1 MANLTSDIRLAVDSG
16 AVAIGI
22 NSVMDSIATGKAKLV
37 IASSKNKPGELSD
50 IEHVAKL
57 ADVKVIVFDG
67 DSIQLGTVCGKPY
80 SVSAISIL
88 DQGDSNILNET
99 Y

>member
-16 AVAIGI
+16 DVAIGM
-22 NSVMDSIATGKAKLV
+22 NSVMESIAAGKAKLV
-37 IASSKNKPGELSD
+37 ITSSKNKPGALSD

-57 ADVKVIVFDG
+57 AEVKVIVFDG

-80 SVSAISIL
+80 SVSAISIIE
-88 DQGDSNILNET
+88 QGDSNILNEN